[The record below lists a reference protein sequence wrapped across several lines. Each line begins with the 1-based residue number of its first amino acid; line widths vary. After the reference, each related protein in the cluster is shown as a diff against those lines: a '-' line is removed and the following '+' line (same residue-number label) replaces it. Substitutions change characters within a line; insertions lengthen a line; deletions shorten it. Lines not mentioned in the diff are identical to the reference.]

1 LPAELIPQY
10 QTCEYELQTVPS
22 QGPPCFLFVIDTCTA
37 GGLKEEL
44 SELAD
49 SLTQALHLLPE
60 DSLVGLITFG
70 TNISVYELG
79 SESIS
84 KAYVMRGSREYTPSK
99 IGEMLGCSR
108 GAAPAGNQP
117 GAPNGQPNL
126 PQGGGPGQEIMDRFL
141 LPVSECSFVI
151 ETILDDLQRD
161 PWPVPNDKRPSRS
174 TGAALS
180 VATSMLQ
187 LAIPRRGGRIML
199 FTGMST

>member
-117 GAPNGQPNL
+117 GTPNGQPKL
-126 PQGGGPGQEIMDRFL
+126 PQGGGPGQEILKRFL
-141 LPVSECSFVI
+141 LPVSKCSFVI

-180 VATSMLQ
+180 VATLMLQ